1 MNLSATSPQ
10 EFQTNWKPRFFTIFT
25 GQALSLFGSSL
36 VQFALV
42 WYLTQKTGSATI
54 LATAS
59 LVAMLPQVLLG
70 PFAGA
75 LVDRWNRRLVMI
87 LADGLIALATLVLAG
102 LFWMGTA
109 QIWHIYAILLVRSLG
124 GAFHWPAMSAS
135 TSLMVPKEQLSRVAG
150 INQTLQGLVG
160 IVAPPTGA
168 LLIGILPTQG
178 VLLIDVFTALCAILP
193 LLFISIPQPKTIVG
207 ATTSYWQDVRAGL
220 AYVAAWPGLLAILVI
235 ALLINFLLT
244 PTGSLMPLLITKH
257 FGLGALE
264 LGFTDT
270 LWGVGMIAGGLLLSV
285 WGGFKRRIVTS
296 LLGIVGIGVSVV
308 LVGLAPAN
316 MFWLAL
322 VGMSI
327 SGLAQVLA
335 NGPLQAVIQS
345 AVEPD
350 MQGRVMALI
359 GSGATAMT
367 PLSLAVAGPVS
378 DAIGIRAWYIFGGAA
393 CLLMGIVAFSV
404 PAVINV
410 ETNRVDALQSVPPAP
425 VTTSID

>member
-109 QIWHIYAILLVRSLG
+109 QIWHIYAILVVRSLG

-404 PAVINV
+404 PAVMNV

>member
-135 TSLMVPKEQLSRVAG
+135 TSLMVSKEQLSRVAG

-404 PAVINV
+404 PAVMNV

>member
-42 WYLTQKTGSATI
+42 WYLAQKTGSATI

-404 PAVINV
+404 PAVMNV